1 MNETLRHRQAFD
13 YYYGLGDKRS
23 YSQVAEKLH
32 VSDTSIAKWSKA
44 HDWGSRVEQR
54 DIENARRI
62 EKKTDDTIVNT
73 KARYRKIIKA
83 LIAKAVDKI
92 KKGELDPETI
102 QDVERLAKLDLLLM
116 GEATERTESKEYIA
130 EWGDSE
136 TEG

>member
-1 MNETLRHRQAFD
+1 MNETLRHREAFD

-23 YSQVAEKLH
+23 CEEVARKLS
-32 VSDTSIAKWSKA
+32 VSATSVFKWKKA
-44 HDWGSRVEQR
+44 HDWDSRVEQR

-83 LIAKAVDKI
+83 LIAKAVVKI
-92 KKGELDPETI
+92 NKGDLDPETI